1 LGARRSTP
9 DLPVV
14 AVPLPG
20 AWRESHAQRSNM
32 TEARPDLDREV
43 PFPGQ
48 IAATDGTE
56 AVVWV
61 ETHISQGACAYPI
74 TPSTNMGVQFAR
86 AAANGA
92 RNLWGDPLVFM
103 EPESEH
109 SSASAAEGFALA
121 GGRATNFTSGQG
133 LVLMKEVLYVISGKR
148 LPLVFNIGARAL
160 TSQALNV
167 HAGHDDVMAV
177 ADTGWGMLFARNAQE
192 AADLCLISRRCA
204 EATEIPFFNVQDGF
218 LTTHTLQTARLPEPE
233 LMKRYIGPPPQRL
246 QAFFDPDRGIMS
258 GVVHNQD
265 AYMRGKIAQRHFY
278 DRLEP
283 ALEAAMQA
291 FHGLTGRRYRLVDD
305 YRMDDA
311 EYAIVALGT
320 TAETAQV
327 VVDHLRKTRGWRVG
341 VVHPTAFRPFPGPQ
355 LVNMLKKVQAM
366 AIIERLDV
374 PAAANNPLTA
384 ELKAA
389 FADALSGRPGYPT
402 IHRVPNIVSG
412 SAGLGGRD
420 VRPSDLI
427 AVFEQLREGRREYFS
442 LNIEHPSALSVKPE
456 PDVRVPGSF
465 SMRGHSVGG
474 FGSVTANKAIATL
487 SQELFGVCMQ
497 AYPKYGSEKKGLPT
511 SYYLT
516 LAREPIRT
524 HSEMEQAEF
533 LPISDINALQ
543 MEAIFRGLSKDGM
556 VFVQWSGDD
565 PEELWQRIPPAV
577 QRRLRATGARLF
589 YLDAG
594 GIAREEASL
603 PELVTRMQGIVL
615 LGVFLRCSPF
625 SDRLGDEASLLAQ
638 VAKALRHYFPR
649 VSDRVIAENLRCV
662 ERGYREVRELPPELI
677 ASAEEALQ
685 REYAGRMVSEVM
697 HHGVITCQPDD
708 PLDLVVQTMR
718 EARVS
723 AIVVVNEQKTMEG
736 ILSTTD
742 LARAIA
748 SAPDRGL
755 LPEVFPHHLMTRQ
768 VLVTW
773 PDEPLAQAL
782 DRLLTSSVHRLVVV
796 ESERER
802 TRPIG
807 ILSLTDLTHADVS
820 GLRTEEQ

>member
-1 LGARRSTP
+1 
-9 DLPVV
+9 
-14 AVPLPG
+14 
-20 AWRESHAQRSNM
+20 M
-32 TEARPDLDREV
+32 TEANPHLEREA
-43 PFPGQ
+43 PFPGEP
-48 IAATDGTE
+48 AATDGTE

-92 RNLWGDPLVFM
+92 RNLWGDPLIFM

-109 SSASAAEGFALA
+109 SSASAAEGFALS
-121 GGRATNFTSGQG
+121 GGRVTNFTSGQG

-148 LPLVFNIGARAL
+148 LPVVFNIGARAL

-192 AADLCLISRRCA
+192 AGDLCLISRRCA
-204 EATEIPFFNVQDGF
+204 EATEIPFFSVQDGF
-218 LTTHTLQTARLPEPE
+218 LTTHTLETARLPEPE
-233 LMKRYIGPPPQRL
+233 LMKRYIGPPGQRL
-246 QAFFDPDRGIMS
+246 QAFFDPARGIMS

-265 AYMRGKIAQRHFY
+265 AYMRGKIAQRYFY

-283 ALEAAMQA
+283 ALEAAMQE
-291 FHGLTGRRYRLVDD
+291 FYTLTGRRYRLVDD
-305 YRMDDA
+305 YRMEDA
-311 EYAIVALGT
+311 EYAIVALGS

-341 VVHPTAFRPFPGPQ
+341 VVHPTSFRPFPGPM
-355 LVNMLKKVQAM
+355 LVDALKNVQAM
-366 AIIERLDV
+366 AVIERLDV

-402 IHRVPNIVSG
+402 IHRVPGVVSG
-412 SAGLGGRD
+412 SAGLGSRD
-420 VRPSDLI
+420 VRPADLI
-427 AVFEQLREGRREYFS
+427 ATFEQLRKGRREYFS
-442 LNIEHPSALSVKPE
+442 LNIEHPTALAVGPE

-487 SQELFGVCMQ
+487 SQELFGVYVQ

-511 SYYLT
+511 TYYLT
-516 LAREPIRT
+516 LAPERIRT

-543 MEAIFRGLSKDGM
+543 MEAVFRGLSAGGI

-565 PEELWQRIPPAV
+565 PEALWQRIPPRV
-577 QRRLRATGARLF
+577 QQRLRTAHARLF
-589 YLDAG
+589 YLDAAR
-594 GIAREEASL
+594 IAREQASR
-603 PELVTRMQGIVL
+603 PDLVTRMQGIVL
-615 LGVFLRCSPF
+615 LGVFLRCAPF
-625 SDRLGDEASLLAQ
+625 SERLGDEASLFAK
-638 VAKALRHYFPR
+638 VEKALRHYFPR
-649 VSDRVIAENLRCV
+649 VSDRVIAENLHCV

-677 ASAEEALQ
+677 ASAEVALQ
-685 REYAGRMVSEVM
+685 RQHAGRKVSDVM

-718 EARVS
+718 EAHVS
-723 AIVVVNEQKTMEG
+723 AIVVVNEQKNMEG

-748 SAPDRGL
+748 SAPDRDQ
-755 LPEVFPHHLMTRQ
+755 LPEVFPYHLMTRE

-773 PDEPLAQAL
+773 PDEPLIHAL
-782 DRLLTSSVHRLVVV
+782 DRLLASSVHRLVVV
-796 ESERER
+796 ASESE
-802 TRPIG
+802 
-807 ILSLTDLTHADVS
+807 HADD
-820 GLRTEEQ
+820 GRWMLRLH

>member
-1 LGARRSTP
+1 
-9 DLPVV
+9 
-14 AVPLPG
+14 
-20 AWRESHAQRSNM
+20 M
-32 TEARPDLDREV
+32 TEANRHPEQEA
-43 PFPGQ
+43 PFPGT

-61 ETHISQGACAYPI
+61 ETHISQGALAYPI

-92 RNLWGDPLVFM
+92 CNLWGDPLVFM

-109 SSASAAEGFALA
+109 SSASAAEGFALS

-192 AADLCLISRRCA
+192 AGDLCLISRRCA
-204 EATEIPFFNVQDGF
+204 ETTEIPFFNVQDGF
-218 LTTHTLQTARLPEPE
+218 LTTHTLETARLPEPE
-233 LMKRYIGPPPQRL
+233 LMKQYIGPPAERL
-246 QAFFDPDRGIMS
+246 QTFFDPDRGIMS

-265 AYMRGKIAQRHFY
+265 AYMRGKIAQRYFY
-278 DRLEP
+278 DRMEP
-283 ALEAAMQA
+283 ALEAAMEE
-291 FHGLTGRRYRLVDD
+291 FHRLTGRRYGLVDG

-311 EYAIVALGT
+311 EYAIVALGS
-320 TAETAQV
+320 TAETAEV
-327 VVDHLRKTRGWRVG
+327 VVDHLRETRGWRVG
-341 VVHPTAFRPFPGPQ
+341 VVHPTAFRPFPGSQ
-355 LVNMLKKVQAM
+355 LVETLKKVQAM
-366 AIIERLDV
+366 AVIERLDV

-389 FADALSGRPGYPT
+389 FADALGGRPDYPT
-402 IHRVPNIVSG
+402 IHRVPGIVSG
-412 SAGLGGRD
+412 SAGLGSRD
-420 VRPSDLI
+420 VRPADLI

-442 LNIEHPSALSVKPE
+442 LNIEHPSALAVEAE
-456 PDVRVPGSF
+456 PDMRVAGSF

-487 SQELFGVCMQ
+487 SQELFGVYIQ

-516 LAREPIRT
+516 LAPEPIRT

-533 LPISDINALQ
+533 LPISDVNALH
-543 MEAIFRGLSKDGM
+543 MEAVFRGLSQGGV
-556 VFVQWSGDD
+556 VFAQWSGND
-565 PEELWQRIPPAV
+565 PEQLWQGIPLRV
-577 QRRLRATGARLF
+577 QQRLCAARARLF
-589 YLDAG
+589 YLDAAR
-594 GIAREEASL
+594 IAREEASR
-603 PELVTRMQGIVL
+603 PDLVTRMQGIVL
-615 LGVFLRCSPF
+615 LGVFLRCAPF
-625 SDRLGDEASLLAQ
+625 TDRLGDEASLLAK
-638 VAKALRHYFPR
+638 VEEALRHYFPR
-649 VSDRVIAENLRCV
+649 VSDEVIAENLRCV
-662 ERGYREVRELPPELI
+662 ESGYDEVQELPPELI
-677 ASAEEALQ
+677 ASAEEARQ
-685 REYAGRMVSEVM
+685 REHAGRTVRDVM
-697 HHGVITCQPDD
+697 HHGVITCHPED

-723 AIVVVNEQKTMEG
+723 AIVVVNDKKVMEG

-748 SAPDRGL
+748 SAPDRDL
-755 LPEVFPHHLMTRQ
+755 LPEVFPYHLMTRE

-773 PDEPLAQAL
+773 PDEPLTQAL
-782 DRLLTSSVHRLVVV
+782 DRLLASSVHRLVVV
-796 ESERER
+796 ESESKRS
-802 TRPIG
+802 RPIG
-807 ILSLTDLTHADVS
+807 IFSLTDLTRAGVNAVPM
-820 GLRTEEQ
+820 EQE